1 MQLIFKAGNITE
13 AQIVKGLLES
23 NGIEAYA
30 GGYYLQGGVGEI
42 ASMDF
47 ANVQV
52 AEADVVKARAI
63 IDEYEHGD
71 LQTKGATPSTPS
83 TSSIPA
89 KPTAP
94 TSEGRKL
101 FLVMV
106 ISIVIGA
113 LFYLM
118 SA

>member
-30 GGYYLQGGVGEI
+30 GGYYLQGGVGGI

-52 AEADVVKARAI
+52 AEEDVSKARAI
-63 IDEYEHGD
+63 IDEYEHVD
-71 LQTKGATPSTPS
+71 LQTNGATTP
-83 TSSIPA
+83 SIPA
-89 KPTAP
+89 KLIAK

-101 FLVMV
+101 FLVII
-106 ISIVIGA
+106 ISVVIG
-113 LFYLM
+113 
-118 SA
+118 

>member
-1 MQLIFKAGNITE
+1 MQLVFKAGNITE

-23 NGIEAYA
+23 NGIDAYA

-52 AEADVVKARAI
+52 AEEDMLKARAI
-63 IDEYEHGD
+63 IDEYENGD
-71 LQTKGATPSTPS
+71 LQTNGATTHS
-83 TSSIPA
+83 TSPIPA
-89 KPTAP
+89 KQTTQ

-101 FLVMV
+101 FLVMI
-106 ISIVIGA
+106 ISVVIGA

>member
-1 MQLIFKAGNITE
+1 MQRIFKAGNITE

-23 NGIEAYA
+23 NGIDAYV

-52 AEADVVKARAI
+52 AEDDIQKARAI
-63 IDEYEHGD
+63 IDEYEQGD
-71 LQTKGATPSTPS
+71 LGPNDDKRSPSH
-83 TSSIPA
+83 SSPA
-89 KPTAP
+89 HQAKAQ

-101 FLVMV
+101 FLVII
-106 ISIVIGA
+106 ISVAIGA

-118 SA
+118 SS

>member
-1 MQLIFKAGNITE
+1 MQLVFKAGNITE

-30 GGYYLQGGVGEI
+30 GGYYLQGGVGGI

-52 AEADVVKARAI
+52 AEEDVSKARAI

-71 LQTKGATPSTPS
+71 LQTNGATTPS

-89 KPTAP
+89 KLNAK

-101 FLVMV
+101 FLVII
-106 ISIVIGA
+106 ISVVIGA